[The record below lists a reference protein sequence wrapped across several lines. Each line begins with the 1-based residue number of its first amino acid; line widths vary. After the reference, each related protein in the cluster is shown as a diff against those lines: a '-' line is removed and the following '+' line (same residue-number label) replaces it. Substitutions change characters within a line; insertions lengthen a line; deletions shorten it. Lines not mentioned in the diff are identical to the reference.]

1 MPMRTEYVE
10 PEVAFEV
17 RYQCSEAV
25 IQQHCD
31 AAPDNDRRDFDDK
44 GGLTFEIYHTYKD
57 NDFGSRCAFWYTTDI
72 DEDEQFDFDIRD
84 IFFHIPG
91 FKELYT
97 SSTNTLERYGPDRD
111 QRILQLAL
119 DTDAVHFD
127 NGRLVI
133 GGASCRAQG

>member
-10 PEVAFEV
+10 PEVAFQV

-31 AAPDNDRRDFDDK
+31 AASDNDRRDFDDK

-57 NDFGSRCAFWYTTDI
+57 NDLGSRCEFWYTTDI

-111 QRILQLAL
+111 RRILQLAL
-119 DTDAVHFD
+119 DTGAVHFD

-133 GGASCRAQG
+133 GGALCRAQG